1 MSYLCH
7 KPYFINRIKMNEI
20 IKPEEILPQI
30 FHIRGKKVMLDFHLA
45 AMYEVE
51 TRILNQAVR
60 RSIDR
65 FPDDFMFQLSQKE
78 FEILISQ
85 FVTSSLENINWGG
98 RRKLPL
104 AFTEQGVAMI
114 SGVLRS
120 EKAVQVNI
128 AIMRAFV
135 KMREMIDQNKEL
147 KKRLDEMESRYDE
160 QFQEVF
166 EAIRQLIG
174 IKNEP
179 MKPIGYRIKKN

>member
-1 MSYLCH
+1 M
-7 KPYFINRIKMNEI
+7 
-20 IKPEEILPQI
+20 PQI
-30 FHIRGKKVMLDFHLA
+30 FFIRGKKVMLDFHLSRI
-45 AMYEVE
+45 YDVE
-51 TRILNQAVR
+51 TRTLKQQVR
-60 RSIDR
+60 RNISR
-65 FPDDFMFQLSQKE
+65 FPEDFMFQLSEIEWKE
-78 FEILISQ
+78 LITYCDNLGNMKFSP
-85 FVTSSLENINWGG
+85 T
-98 RRKLPL
+98 KPL

-120 EKAVQVNI
+120 ETAVQVNI

-147 KKRLDEMESRYDE
+147 KKRLDEMESRYDQ

-179 MKPIGYRIKKN
+179 IKPVGYRIKKN